1 MVVLQNGNGIRLREL
16 PMLRLHLFC
25 MKMRF
30 VVFRLFVVFWMLGSP
45 AQNLLGKVVSLCS
58 LHEIVGFEAPKG
70 DSDIRIDDI
79 GFTAEEFVLDTG
91 VNSDSFVFQQIYAE
105 ALLRG
110 HSYALLGEL
119 CSMGHRLSGSDN
131 AERSI
136 QWAVTELKKY
146 NFDRVDTQSVMVP
159 RWERGDAEEGW
170 FYSKVFTDLLKKSN
184 KPTGQNTAELEKRV
198 HGFQYPVS
206 PFAEWE
212 CESYVEQALKPAAKY
227 KMPMVALGG
236 SISGDVRAG
245 LVVVTRKEALDSLG
259 KLGGLRGKIV
269 LLARPMEESLL
280 NTFRAYG
287 GCVNQRVNGAVW
299 CAPYGALAV
308 LVRSVSNKC
317 DMHAHTGVT
326 HYDSHV
332 VKIPIAAVPTA
343 VSDVLEYLATVDP
356 NLEISLKLN
365 CRTLPDRP
373 SANVLAQL
381 TGSVKPKQVIAF
393 GGHFDSWD
401 QGEGAH
407 DDGAGCIHAWEAL
420 RILKA
425 IGYQPKHT
433 LRAVFWINEE
443 NGLRGGEEYARQS
456 KLKNELHIAA
466 LESDRGGFT
475 PRGFGVDSAWMK
487 HVSHYKSLLDEY
499 GVGMLEVG
507 GGGADIGPLKKV
519 WPSIG
524 LVSFIPDSQRYF
536 DVHHAETDVF
546 SSVNKRELELGAAAI
561 AAMIYILDQRV
572 D

>member
-1 MVVLQNGNGIRLREL
+1 MQRLLLFFMVLRFFVYRFLLVL
-16 PMLRLHLFC
+16 C
-25 MKMRF
+25 
-30 VVFRLFVVFWMLGSP
+30 
-45 AQNLLGKVVSLCS
+45 LLGCPAYHLLSKSVLPNFSRENFGLGVHRVDSKVNVGSLE
-58 LHEIVGFEAPKG
+58 LDRVANLWDTAVRT
-70 DSDIRIDDI
+70 DSVI
-79 GFTAEEFVLDTG
+79 
-91 VNSDSFVFQQIYAE
+91 FQQIYAE

-119 CSMGHRLSGSDN
+119 CSMGPRLSGSDN

-170 FYSKVFTDLLKKSN
+170 FYSKVFTDLLKKV
-184 KPTGQNTAELEKRV
+184 KTPAGQNTAELERRV

-227 KMPMVALGG
+227 KMPLVALGG
-236 SISGDVRAG
+236 SISEDVRAG
-245 LVVVTRKEALDSLG
+245 LVVVMRKEALDSLG
-259 KLGGLRGKIV
+259 KLGRLRGKIV

-373 SANVLAQL
+373 SANVMAEL
-381 TGSVKPKQVIAF
+381 TGSVKPQQIIAF

-420 RILKA
+420 RILKS

-487 HVSHYKSLLDEY
+487 HVSQYKSLLEEY